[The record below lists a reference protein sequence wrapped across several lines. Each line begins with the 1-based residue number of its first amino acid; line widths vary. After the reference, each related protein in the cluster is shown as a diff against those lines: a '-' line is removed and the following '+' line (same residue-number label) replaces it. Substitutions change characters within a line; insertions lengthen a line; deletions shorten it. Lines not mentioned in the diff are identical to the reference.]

1 LIGKIMKPESLN
13 TAVELAEKLEHV
25 FVATADSSG
34 MPHVAAAA
42 KLSKTSKDHVAV
54 TAWFC
59 PGTVANLSEN
69 RRISMVVWDAPS
81 DKGYQLLGLVEKIEE
96 VAMMNG
102 YSPEIDEI
110 KVMPQVKNRLL
121 VRIDKVIAFR
131 HAPHSDLE
139 E

>member
-1 LIGKIMKPESLN
+1 MKPKSLN

-42 KLSKTSKDHVAV
+42 KLNQTSKDHVAL

-59 PGTVANLSEN
+59 PGTIANLSEN

-96 VAMMNG
+96 NAMMNG
-102 YSPEIDEI
+102 YSPEIDETI
-110 KVMPQVKNRLL
+110 VMPQVENRLL
-121 VRIDKVIAFR
+121 VRVDKIIAFS

>member
-1 LIGKIMKPESLN
+1 MKPKSLS
-13 TAVELAEKLEHV
+13 TAVELTEKLEHV

-42 KLSKTSKDHVAV
+42 KLNQTSKDHVAL

-59 PGTVANLSEN
+59 PGTIANLSEN
-69 RRISMVVWDAPS
+69 RRISIVVWNAPS

-96 VAMMNG
+96 IAMMNG
-102 YSPEIDEI
+102 YSPEIDETI
-110 KVMPQVKNRLL
+110 VMPQVENRLL
-121 VRIDKVIAFR
+121 VRVDKIISFS

>member
-1 LIGKIMKPESLN
+1 MKPESLN
-13 TAVELAEKLEHV
+13 AAVELAEKLEHV

-34 MPHVAAAA
+34 IPHVAAAA
-42 KLSKTSKDHVAV
+42 KLNRMSKDHVAV

-102 YSPEIDEI
+102 YSPEIDETT
-110 KVMPQVKNRLL
+110 VMPQVENRLL
-121 VRIDKVIAFR
+121 VRVDKVITFS

>member
-1 LIGKIMKPESLN
+1 MKPESLN
-13 TAVELAEKLEHV
+13 AAVELAEKLEHV
-25 FVATADSSG
+25 FVATADPSG
-34 MPHVAAAA
+34 MPHVATAG
-42 KLSKTSKDHVAV
+42 KLSQTSKDHVTV

-69 RRISMVVWDAPS
+69 RRISMLVWDAPS

-102 YSPEIDEI
+102 YSPEIDETI
-110 KVMPQVKNRLL
+110 VMPQVENRLL
-121 VRIDKVIAFR
+121 VRVDKIIAFS

>member
-1 LIGKIMKPESLN
+1 MKPKSLN

-42 KLSKTSKDHVAV
+42 KISQTSEDQITVA
-54 TAWFC
+54 AWFC
-59 PGTVANLSEN
+59 PGTLDNLKNNS
-69 RRISMVVWDAPS
+69 RISLVVWDAPV
-81 DKGYQLLGLVEKIEE
+81 DKGYQLLGQVEKVEE
-96 VAMMNG
+96 IAMMNG
-102 YSPEIDEI
+102 YSPEIDETT
-110 KVMPQVKNRLL
+110 VMPQVENRLL
-121 VRIDKVIAFR
+121 VRVDKVIAFS

>member
-1 LIGKIMKPESLN
+1 MKPESLN
-13 TAVELAEKLEHV
+13 AAVELAEKLEHV

-42 KLSKTSKDHVAV
+42 KLNQTSKDHVAV

-96 VAMMNG
+96 IAMMNG
-102 YSPEIDEI
+102 YSPEAD
-110 KVMPQVKNRLL
+110 KYPPMPQVENRLL
-121 VRIDKVIAFR
+121 VRVDKVIVFS
-131 HAPHSDLE
+131 HAPHS
-139 E
+139 

>member
-1 LIGKIMKPESLN
+1 MKPESLN
-13 TAVELAEKLEHV
+13 TAVELAEKLKHV
-25 FVATADSSG
+25 FVATADPSG

-42 KLSKTSKDHVAV
+42 KLNQMSKDHVTV

-59 PGTVANLSEN
+59 PGTIANLNKN

-81 DKGYQLLGLVEKIEE
+81 DKGYQLLGEVEKVEE
-96 VAMMNG
+96 IAMMNG
-102 YSPEIDEI
+102 YSPETDKLPPI
-110 KVMPQVKNRLL
+110 PQVENRLL
-121 VRIDKVIAFR
+121 VRVDKVIVFS

>member
-1 LIGKIMKPESLN
+1 MKSESLK

-25 FVATADSSG
+25 FVATADPSG

-42 KLSKTSKDHVAV
+42 KLNQTSKDHVTVA
-54 TAWFC
+54 AWFC
-59 PGTVANLSEN
+59 PGTVNNLNKN

-96 VAMMNG
+96 IAMMNG
-102 YSPEIDEI
+102 YSPEAD
-110 KVMPQVKNRLL
+110 KYPPMPQVENRLL
-121 VRIDKVIAFR
+121 VRVDKVIVFS

>member
-1 LIGKIMKPESLN
+1 MKPELLN
-13 TAVELAEKLEHV
+13 TAVELAEKLKHV

-42 KLSKTSKDHVAV
+42 KLNQTSKDHVAV

-96 VAMMNG
+96 IAMMNG
-102 YSPEIDEI
+102 YSPEIDETI
-110 KVMPQVKNRLL
+110 VMPQVENRLL
-121 VRIDKVIAFR
+121 VRVDKIIAFS

>member
-1 LIGKIMKPESLN
+1 MKPKSLN

-42 KLSKTSKDHVAV
+42 KISQTSEDQVTVA
-54 TAWFC
+54 AWFC
-59 PGTVANLSEN
+59 PGTLDNLKN
-69 RRISMVVWDAPS
+69 NCRISLVVWDAPV
-81 DKGYQLLGLVEKIEE
+81 DKGYQLLGQVEKVEE
-96 VAMMNG
+96 IAMMNG
-102 YSPEIDEI
+102 YSPEIDETT
-110 KVMPQVKNRLL
+110 VMPQVENRLL
-121 VRIDKVIAFR
+121 VRVDKVIVFS

>member
-1 LIGKIMKPESLN
+1 MKPESLK

-42 KLSKTSKDHVAV
+42 KLNQKSKDHVTV

-59 PGTVANLSEN
+59 PGTIDNLNKN
-69 RRISMVVWDAPS
+69 RRISMVVWNAPS

-96 VAMMNG
+96 IAMMNG
-102 YSPEIDEI
+102 FSPEAD
-110 KVMPQVKNRLL
+110 KYPPMPQVENRLL
-121 VRIDKVIAFR
+121 VRVDKVIAFS

>member
-1 LIGKIMKPESLN
+1 MKPESLN
-13 TAVELAEKLEHV
+13 AAVELAEKLEHV

-42 KLSKTSKDHVAV
+42 KLNQTSKDHVAV

-102 YSPEIDEI
+102 YSPEIDEAT
-110 KVMPQVKNRLL
+110 VMPQVKNRLL
-121 VRIDKVIAFR
+121 VRVDKVISFS

-139 E
+139 K

>member
-1 LIGKIMKPESLN
+1 MKPESLN
-13 TAVELAEKLEHV
+13 IAVELAEKLEHV

-34 MPHVAAAA
+34 MPHVATAG
-42 KLSKTSKDHVAV
+42 KLSQTSEDHVAV

-59 PGTVANLSEN
+59 PGTLANLKNN
-69 RRISMVVWDAPS
+69 RRISLVVWDAPL

-96 VAMMNG
+96 IAMMNG
-102 YSPEIDEI
+102 YSPEAD
-110 KVMPQVKNRLL
+110 KYPPMPQVENRLL
-121 VRIDKVIAFR
+121 VRVDKVIAFS

>member
-1 LIGKIMKPESLN
+1 MKPKSLN

-42 KLSKTSKDHVAV
+42 KLNQTSKDHVAV

-102 YSPEIDEI
+102 YSPEIDETT
-110 KVMPQVKNRLL
+110 VMPQVENRLL
-121 VRIDKVIAFR
+121 VRVDKIIAFS

>member
-1 LIGKIMKPESLN
+1 MKPKSLN

-42 KLSKTSKDHVAV
+42 KISQTSEDQVTVA
-54 TAWFC
+54 AWFC
-59 PGTVANLSEN
+59 PGTLVNLKN
-69 RRISMVVWDAPS
+69 NCRISLVVWDAPV
-81 DKGYQLLGLVEKIEE
+81 DKGYQLLGQVEKVEE
-96 VAMMNG
+96 IAMMNG
-102 YSPEIDEI
+102 YSPEIDETT
-110 KVMPQVKNRLL
+110 VMPQVENRLL
-121 VRIDKVIAFR
+121 IRVDKVIAFS

>member
-1 LIGKIMKPESLN
+1 MKPKSLN

-34 MPHVAAAA
+34 MPHVATAG
-42 KLSKTSKDHVAV
+42 KLSQTSEGQVTVA
-54 TAWFC
+54 AWFC
-59 PGTVANLSEN
+59 PGTLTNLKNN
-69 RRISMVVWDAPS
+69 RKISLVVWDAQL
-81 DKGYQLLGLVEKIEE
+81 DKGYQLLGRVEKVEE

-102 YSPEIDEI
+102 YSPEAD
-110 KVMPQVKNRLL
+110 KYPPMPQVENKLH
-121 VRIDKVIAFR
+121 VCIDKVIAFS

>member
-1 LIGKIMKPESLN
+1 MKPKSLN
-13 TAVELAEKLEHV
+13 TAVELAEKIEHV

-42 KLSKTSKDHVAV
+42 KLNQTSKDHVAL

-59 PGTVANLSEN
+59 PGTIANLSEN

-96 VAMMNG
+96 IAMMNG
-102 YSPEIDEI
+102 YSPEIDETI
-110 KVMPQVKNRLL
+110 VMPQVENRLL
-121 VRIDKVIAFR
+121 VRVDKVIAFS

>member
-1 LIGKIMKPESLN
+1 MKSESLN

-59 PGTVANLSEN
+59 PGTVDNLNKN

-96 VAMMNG
+96 IAMMNG
-102 YSPEIDEI
+102 YSPEAD
-110 KVMPQVKNRLL
+110 KYPPMPQVENRLL
-121 VRIDKVIAFR
+121 VRVDKVIAFS